1 MKKLPYNITAA
12 FAISGV
18 ILMQSV
24 IPTFAANTLGGQRI
38 VNAVDKMQ
46 SQASKSAD
54 RQANS
59 LQNII
64 KHSDTLITNR
74 VNTLNKLL
82 SKIQDDKKLSDTE
95 KSSLTSE
102 VQSQISG
109 LNTLKTKI
117 DADTDVTTA
126 RADEKQIITNYYV
139 YAVFEPKVRLLVIIN
154 NLQTV
159 TTNIQALVPQLQN
172 LINTYKSQGKDV
184 TQLQTLLD
192 DISSQLQTINT
203 TLSKDSSSVQDVSV
217 SSKDTAKTTFTQVR
231 QDLAQIVRTG
241 FAKIKSDFAQM
252 RPLFKDIIKA
262 NKPTASGSATQT
274 TTTTSPSPEV
284 SPTVSQ

>member
-1 MKKLPYNITAA
+1 
-12 FAISGV
+12 
-18 ILMQSV
+18 MQSV